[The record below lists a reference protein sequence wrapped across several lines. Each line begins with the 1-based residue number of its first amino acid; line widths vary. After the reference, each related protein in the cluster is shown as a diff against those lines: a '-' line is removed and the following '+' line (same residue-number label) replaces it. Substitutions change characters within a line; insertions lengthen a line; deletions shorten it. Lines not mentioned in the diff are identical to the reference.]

1 MPELATSG
9 NAFDKRRFSRRG
21 FLGAG
26 IASGFALAACASKPT
41 ASGAAGMTAAIDAAE
56 AARPHSGRTVTATL
70 TPQPAR
76 IDLGGPI
83 VSTLT
88 YGNTIPGPLIRATV
102 GDEIVVS
109 VTNRLGD
116 PTSVHWHGIALRNDM
131 DGTEPATANI
141 GPGGDF
147 TYRFSVP
154 DPGTYWAHPHVG
166 LQGDHGLYLPVV
178 VDDPTEPGHY
188 DAEWIIILDDWT
200 DGIGKSPQQLYGE
213 LTDPNKPT
221 MQNTT
226 GMPEGE
232 GVDSNLLGGDGGDI
246 AYPYYLINGRIPV
259 AATSFKAKPGQRIRI
274 RIINS
279 AADTAFRIALAGHS
293 MTVTH
298 TDGYPVIPT
307 EVDAL
312 LIGMAERYDVM
323 VTAAGG
329 VFPLVALAE
338 DKNALARALL
348 STGAGSPPDPQ
359 FRPDEL
365 NWRVGTVEMFTAA
378 TTANLG
384 RPEPTH
390 DLPVTLGG
398 TMAKYDWTINGEPYS
413 TTNPLHVRLGQRP
426 TLMFDN
432 TTMMY
437 HPIHLHGHTFQMI
450 KADGS
455 PGARKDT
462 VIVLPKQKMRAVLVA
477 DNPGVW
483 VMHCHN
489 NYHQVAGMAT
499 RLDYIL

>member
-226 GMPEGE
+226 GMPKAKALTATC
-232 GVDSNLLGGDGGDI
+232 S
-246 AYPYYLINGRIPV
+246 
-259 AATSFKAKPGQRIRI
+259 AATEGTS
-274 RIINS
+274 
-279 AADTAFRIALAGHS
+279 
-293 MTVTH
+293 
-298 TDGYPVIPT
+298 PT
-307 EVDAL
+307 
-312 LIGMAERYDVM
+312 R
-323 VTAAGG
+323 
-329 VFPLVALAE
+329 
-338 DKNALARALL
+338 
-348 STGAGSPPDPQ
+348 
-359 FRPDEL
+359 
-365 NWRVGTVEMFTAA
+365 
-378 TTANLG
+378 
-384 RPEPTH
+384 
-390 DLPVTLGG
+390 
-398 TMAKYDWTINGEPYS
+398 TI
-413 TTNPLHVRLGQRP
+413 
-426 TLMFDN
+426 
-432 TTMMY
+432 
-437 HPIHLHGHTFQMI
+437 
-450 KADGS
+450 
-455 PGARKDT
+455 
-462 VIVLPKQKMRAVLVA
+462 
-477 DNPGVW
+477 
-483 VMHCHN
+483 
-489 NYHQVAGMAT
+489 
-499 RLDYIL
+499 

>member
-1 MPELATSG
+1 MRLEAHG
-9 NAFDKRRFSRRG
+9 IRRRRDDRCNRRG
-21 FLGAG
+21 RGG
-26 IASGFALAACASKPT
+26 PAAQWANGYRH
-41 ASGAAGMTAAIDAAE
+41 AD
-56 AARPHSGRTVTATL
+56 
-70 TPQPAR
+70 PQPAR

-246 AYPYYLINGRIPV
+246 AYPYYLINGRIPWRPRLLRPSL
-259 AATSFKAKPGQRIRI
+259 ASESGSASSTAPPTPRSASRWPGIR
-274 RIINS
+274 
-279 AADTAFRIALAGHS
+279 
-293 MTVTH
+293 
-298 TDGYPVIPT
+298 
-307 EVDAL
+307 
-312 LIGMAERYDVM
+312 
-323 VTAAGG
+323 
-329 VFPLVALAE
+329 
-338 DKNALARALL
+338 
-348 STGAGSPPDPQ
+348 
-359 FRPDEL
+359 
-365 NWRVGTVEMFTAA
+365 
-378 TTANLG
+378 
-384 RPEPTH
+384 
-390 DLPVTLGG
+390 
-398 TMAKYDWTINGEPYS
+398 
-413 TTNPLHVRLGQRP
+413 
-426 TLMFDN
+426 
-432 TTMMY
+432 
-437 HPIHLHGHTFQMI
+437 
-450 KADGS
+450 
-455 PGARKDT
+455 
-462 VIVLPKQKMRAVLVA
+462 
-477 DNPGVW
+477 
-483 VMHCHN
+483 
-489 NYHQVAGMAT
+489 
-499 RLDYIL
+499 